1 MLSAREWGLNRMS
14 DQTQPLPERV
24 GPYAIERR
32 LGAGG
37 MGTVYLGRHDDSG
50 RLAAV
55 KVLATNYADQDGA
68 IERFL
73 READAMR
80 QLGGPHIVSVYDSG
94 TDAASEQLYFAMEY
108 VEGQT
113 LADLIR
119 AEKRLPWEQAVDIAL
134 QICAALK
141 VAHAAGI
148 VHRDLKPSNLLIG
161 KDGTVKLTDFGVA
174 QIFATT
180 RLTVTGGIIGTAEY
194 MSPEQAAGQRATK
207 KSDLYSLGA
216 VLYVMLTGRPPF
228 TGKSPVDIIRK
239 HATHRFDLPSLYEPS
254 IPRLLEEVVCKLLEK
269 NPDERLPDANVVM
282 LRLKEVVRRVELAL
296 RNDETLVREGP
307 SLEGP
312 TAVAGEPADQIGE
325 TRAINHGPGPATI
338 VRNQFRQELERQNER
353 TPLGKFFDHP
363 LVLVSLLVLLIG
375 GVYWKLNG
383 SNPDGM
389 SDDALMTSESSK
401 DEAERFWKLARG
413 YRRLGDLAQEERI
426 LSALRT
432 LIVDDAQQAKLRDKL
447 DERLAELHKVRS
459 QSSGDYPLLRANLD
473 RASALHA
480 DGKTAEAI
488 IVLESVIELYGSD
501 PQAAELISK
510 ARQLRD
516 EMRQK

>member
-1 MLSAREWGLNRMS
+1 MS
-14 DQTQPLPERV
+14 DTPLPERV
-24 GPYAIERR
+24 GPYLIERR

-37 MGTVYLGRHDDSG
+37 MGTVYLGRHTDSG
-50 RLAAV
+50 RVAAI
-55 KVLATNYADQDGA
+55 KVLSTNYADHDGA

-73 READAMR
+73 RESEAMR

-94 TDAASEQLYFAMEY
+94 TDASSEQLYFAMEY

-113 LADLIR
+113 LADAIR

-148 VHRDLKPSNLLIG
+148 VHRDIKPSNLLIG

-174 QIFATT
+174 QVFATT

-194 MSPEQAAGQRATK
+194 MSPEQASGQRATK

-269 NPDERLPDANVVM
+269 NPDDRLPDANVVM

-312 TAVAGEPADQIGE
+312 TAVAGSVDNEVGE
-325 TRAINHGPGPATI
+325 TRAINHGPGPATM
-338 VRNQFRQELERQNER
+338 VRNHFREDLERRNAR
-353 TPLGKFFDHP
+353 TALGRFLDHP
-363 LVLVSLLVLLIG
+363 VVLLMLLALLIG
-375 GVYWKLNG
+375 GVVWKLGG
-383 SNPDGM
+383 STTDVG
-389 SDDALMTSESSK
+389 S
-401 DEAERFWKLARG
+401 DEAATSSETSRDEVERFWKLARS
-413 YRRLGDLAQEERI
+413 YRRLGDLGREERI
-426 LSALRT
+426 LTALRT
-432 LIVDDAQQAKLRDKL
+432 LIGSDDEQSKTLEKI
-447 DERLAELHKVRS
+447 DERLTELRKVRS
-459 QSSGDYPLLRANLD
+459 QTSGEFPLVRSSLE
-473 RASALHA
+473 RASSLHA
-480 DGKTAEAI
+480 EGKTNEALA
-488 IVLESVIELYGSD
+488 VLDSLLELYGTD
-501 PQAAELISK
+501 PQTQQLVERAK
-510 ARQLRD
+510 QLRD
-516 EMRQK
+516 EWQSAH

>member
-1 MLSAREWGLNRMS
+1 MTEVS
-14 DQTQPLPERV
+14 LPTKV

-37 MGTVYLGRHDDSG
+37 MGTVYLGRHHDSG
-50 RLAAV
+50 RLAAI
-55 KVLATNYADQDGA
+55 KVLALAFANQEGA

-80 QLGGPHIVSVYDSG
+80 QLGGPHIVALFDNG
-94 TDAASEQLYFAMEY
+94 TDTETEQLYFAMEY
-108 VEGQT
+108 VEGET
-113 LADLIR
+113 LADRIR

-141 VAHAAGI
+141 VAHAAGV

-228 TGKSPVDIIRK
+228 TGKTPVDIIRK

-254 IPRLLEEVVCKLLEK
+254 IPRVLEEVVCKLLEK
-269 NPDERLPDANVVM
+269 NPDERFPDANVVM

-296 RNDETLVREGP
+296 RQDETVMREGP

-312 TAVAGEPADQIGE
+312 TAVAGEPVERAAE

-338 VRNQFRQELERQNER
+338 VRNQFREDLERSQQR
-353 TPLGKFFDHP
+353 TPMGRFFDHP
-363 LVLVSLLVLLIG
+363 LVLITLLVLLVG
-375 GVYWKLNG
+375 GVYWRLSGSSNG
-383 SNPDGM
+383 S
-389 SDDALMTSESSK
+389 SDEMPVSTDNSK
-401 DEAERFWKLARG
+401 DDVERFLKLARG
-413 YRRLGDLAQEERI
+413 YRLVGDAAREERT
-426 LSALRT
+426 LAALKV
-432 LIVDDAQQAKLRDKL
+432 LIGSDEPRRNVLTKI
-447 DERLAELHKVRS
+447 DERLAELSKARGP
-459 QSSGDYPLLRANLD
+459 SSTGSPLFRESLD
-473 RASALHA
+473 RAQSLHR
-480 DGKTAEAI
+480 DGQIAAAI
-488 IVLESVIELYGSD
+488 KVLDSLLELYD
-501 PQAAELISK
+501 ADIHAQELVEQARRWRREWVEGGASH
-510 ARQLRD
+510 
-516 EMRQK
+516 